1 MKEQKKLT
9 LGMAIFSFI
18 LFVCFGVIIVTEKSA
33 PYFSTRIDKKLN
45 EYLKNNYTSIINDFN
60 IGNTNYKNT
69 VYQLKITSQENKDLY
84 FYLKYSNRKITDT
97 YQEDYLE
104 GKTLLTKISKDIEQE
119 LNKKYSKDFNVK
131 ILTTLD
137 KFSNQV
143 RSKIIKEE
151 NIISLPIYSLETNI
165 TTIWNTQSITIEIQN
180 FHNTLVQDNI
190 KPKSYN
196 LTIIDTNKE
205 NKSIKINNLTKDI
218 IENNDNLTII
228 INEIL
233 SGKNSDILKENNITY
248 KQK

>member
-45 EYLKNNYTSIINDFN
+45 EYLKNNYTSIINNFN

-69 VYQLKITSQENKDLY
+69 AYQLKITSQENKDLY

-119 LNKKYSKDFNVK
+119 LNKKYAKNFNVK
-131 ILTTLD
+131 VLTTLD

-165 TTIWNTQSITIEIQN
+165 TTIWNTQLITTEIQN

-190 KPKSYN
+190 TPKSYN
-196 LTIIDTNKE
+196 LTIIDANKE